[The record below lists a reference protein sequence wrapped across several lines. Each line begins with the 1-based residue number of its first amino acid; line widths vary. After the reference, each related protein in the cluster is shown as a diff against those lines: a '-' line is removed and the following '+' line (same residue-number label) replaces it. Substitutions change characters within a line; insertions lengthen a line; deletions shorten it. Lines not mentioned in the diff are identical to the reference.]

1 MWCYGYGS
9 CMFAVHSSWSAY
21 VDSGWRGLPPSDLTS
36 PQLPPPGPSSPGLS
50 PRIRNRSSQVTIQMA
65 HSNAAREHNRISQL
79 WTREGSRPR
88 DSSSGETP
96 VVILRV
102 QVLSCHDLKAK
113 DRNGY
118 SDPFVIVSIL
128 GKQSSTPVCKRNLNP
143 VYEQKDATFDFPI
156 HISESLLNM
165 LGTLD
170 FAVWD
175 HDTIRNDFLGKCS
188 LPVHQWIRGT
198 AFAFNDRNNQP
209 LSVDLALSHS
219 GTPVCGT
226 MRIKVGFVHPHESTS
241 VPDFG
246 KSYNTLISHGGIVLV
261 EICCAKNLPKRAN
274 MIYTGWDMDPFVEV
288 SIGEEVKRTKVIR
301 HSRDPVWNEQLLLH
315 LTFNDHIG
323 QVETN
328 IAAII
333 EGAKKSKE
341 PNTGPYSVDFPTM
354 VRFDCFLTNN
364 STSGYT
370 YPTLTFR
377 ASYQSYVNLRNQVG
391 QGA

>member
-1 MWCYGYGS
+1 
-9 CMFAVHSSWSAY
+9 
-21 VDSGWRGLPPSDLTS
+21 
-36 PQLPPPGPSSPGLS
+36 
-50 PRIRNRSSQVTIQMA
+50 MA
-65 HSNAAREHNRISQL
+65 PSNAVREHNRISQL
-79 WTREGSRPR
+79 RKREGSRPG

-113 DRNGY
+113 DSNGY
-118 SDPFVIVSIL
+118 SDPFVVVSIL
-128 GKQSSTPVCKRNLNP
+128 GKQSSTPVCKRSLNP

-175 HDTIRNDFLGKCS
+175 QDTIRNDFLGRCS

-209 LSVDLALSHS
+209 LSVNLASSHS
-219 GTPVCGT
+219 AMPVWGT
-226 MRIKVGFVHPHESTS
+226 MRIKVGFVHPHDSTS

-246 KSYNTLISHGGIVLV
+246 KTYNTLISHGGIVLL
-261 EICCAKNLPKRAN
+261 EICYAKNLPKRAN
-274 MIYTGWDMDPFVEV
+274 MIHTGWDMDPFVEV
-288 SIGEEVKRTKVIR
+288 SIGEEVKRTKTIR

-315 LTFNDHIG
+315 VRGADLSHSIKLTVIDWDKLTFNDHIG

-333 EGAKKSKE
+333 EGAKKNKE

-377 ASYQSYVNLRNQVG
+377 ASYQSYVNLRNQVD

>member
-1 MWCYGYGS
+1 MT
-9 CMFAVHSSWSAY
+9 
-21 VDSGWRGLPPSDLTS
+21 PST
-36 PQLPPPGPSSPGLS
+36 
-50 PRIRNRSSQVTIQMA
+50 T
-65 HSNAAREHNRISQL
+65 ARKHNRISQL
-79 WTREGSRPR
+79 WTREGGRSG
-88 DSSSGETP
+88 DTSSGETP

-128 GKQSSTPVCKRNLNP
+128 GKQSSTPVCKRSLNP

-156 HISESLLNM
+156 HISESLVNT

-175 HDTIRNDFLGKCS
+175 QDTFRNDFLGKYS

-209 LSVDLALSHS
+209 LSVNLASSHS
-219 GTPVCGT
+219 ATSACGT
-226 MRIKVGFVHPHESTS
+226 MRIKVGFVHPHDSTS
-241 VPDFG
+241 VPDFE
-246 KSYNTLISHGGIVLV
+246 KAYNTLINHGGIVLL
-261 EICCAKNLPKRAN
+261 EICSAKNLPKRAN
-274 MIYTGWDMDPFVEV
+274 MTYTGWDMDPFVEV

-315 LTFNDHIG
+315 VRGADLSCSIQLTVIDWDKLTFNDHIG
-323 QVETN
+323 KVEIN

-333 EGAKKSKE
+333 EGAKKNKE

-354 VRFDCFLTNN
+354 VRFDYFLTKN

-377 ASYQSYVNLRNQVG
+377 ASYQPYVALRNQV
-391 QGA
+391 

>member
-1 MWCYGYGS
+1 MT
-9 CMFAVHSSWSAY
+9 
-21 VDSGWRGLPPSDLTS
+21 PSNTA
-36 PQLPPPGPSSPGLS
+36 P
-50 PRIRNRSSQVTIQMA
+50 
-65 HSNAAREHNRISQL
+65 EHNRITQL
-79 WTREGSRPR
+79 WTREGSRLG

-128 GKQSSTPVCKRNLNP
+128 EKQSSTPVCKRSLNP
-143 VYEQKDATFDFPI
+143 VYKQKDATFDFPI
-156 HISESLLNM
+156 HISESLLNT

-209 LSVDLALSHS
+209 LSVDLASSHS
-219 GTPVCGT
+219 ATPVCGT
-226 MRIKVGFVHPHESTS
+226 IRIKVGFVHPHDSTS

-246 KSYNTLISHGGIVLV
+246 KTYNTLISHGGIVLL
-261 EICCAKNLPKRAN
+261 EICSAKNLPKQAN
-274 MIYTGWDMDPFVEV
+274 LTHTGWDMDPFVEV

-301 HSRDPVWNEQLLLH
+301 HSLDPVWDEQLLLH
-315 LTFNDHIG
+315 VRGADLSHSSASIQLTVIDWNKLTFNDRVG
-323 QVETN
+323 QVEIN

-333 EGAKKSKE
+333 EGAKKNKE

-354 VRFDCFLTNN
+354 VRFDCFLTKN
-364 STSGYT
+364 STTGYT

-377 ASYQSYVNLRNQVG
+377 ASYQSYVNLRNQVE
-391 QGA
+391 